1 MRRLPHLSKLDYL
14 LDENISHKTFSRL
27 TNANMN
33 VKSVK
38 TENLQGI
45 KNSELI
51 ILCKKEKWILVTH
64 DKDFLSSNI
73 KDYYGLIIIN
83 IHPATDEVAGS
94 SLLKF
99 LLREEETEIVNR
111 IIILEEKTWRYKQ

>member
-1 MRRLPHLSKLDYL
+1 MSKLNYL
-14 LDENISHKTFSRL
+14 LDENVSHKTFNRL
-27 TNANMN
+27 TQANIN

-51 ILCKKEKWILVTH
+51 ALCKKEKWILVSH
-64 DKDFLSSNI
+64 DRDFLTPNI
-73 KDYYGLIIIN
+73 EDIYGIIVIN

-94 SLLKF
+94 SLMKF
-99 LLREEETEIVNR
+99 FKKEEEIEIVNR
-111 IIILEEKTWRYKQ
+111 IIILEENTWRYKQ